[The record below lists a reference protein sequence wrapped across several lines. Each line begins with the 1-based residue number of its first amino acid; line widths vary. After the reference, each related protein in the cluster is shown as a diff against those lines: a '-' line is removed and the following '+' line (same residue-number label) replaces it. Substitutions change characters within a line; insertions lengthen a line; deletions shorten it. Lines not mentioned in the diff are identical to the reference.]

1 MAEKVYTG
9 RELSAFCLQVSIL
22 LKAAVPLDEGL
33 YLMADDAPTEEE
45 KKLLHTMGE
54 DVELGD
60 PFFESL
66 ERTGAFPPYVV
77 RMAKLG
83 QQSGTL
89 DQMMESLADYYE
101 KEYYMMKNIRNAIT
115 YPVMMVGMLLIV
127 LFVLFTRVMP
137 VFEQV
142 YAQLGVQMSPLSQ
155 AASSLGGILSG
166 AALVVFVLLA
176 VAILI
181 AAIAAGAGKELTIAH
196 KLMERL
202 KRNSKTALAA
212 AGRRFTAVLALTIRS
227 GMELDKGMELARE
240 LVDNGTVAE
249 KIDVCSEKLQ
259 LGEGYYEAMKESG
272 LFSSFHIQLIKVGV
286 RSGKM
291 DEVLQEISDDY
302 EQQAD
307 ASIDAMVARL
317 EPTLVAVLAIAV
329 GLILLS
335 VMLPL
340 AGILAG
346 VG

>member
-1 MAEKVYTG
+1 MAAKVYTG

-155 AASSLGGILSG
+155 AASRLGGILSG
-166 AALVVFVLLA
+166 AALVVFVLLVA
-176 VAILI
+176 VLI

-240 LVDNGTVAE
+240 LVDNGKVAE

-317 EPTLVAVLAIAV
+317 EPTLVAVLAVAV

>member
-1 MAEKVYTG
+1 MAAKVYSG
-9 RELSAFCLQVSIL
+9 RELSAFCLQISIL

-33 YLMADDAPTEEE
+33 YLMAEDAPTEEE

-89 DQMMESLADYYE
+89 DQMMETLADYYE
-101 KEYYMMKNIRNAIT
+101 KEYYMMKNIRNAII

-155 AASSLGGILSG
+155 AASRLGGILSG

-176 VAILI
+176 VAVLI

-240 LVDNGTVAE
+240 LVDNGKVAE

-317 EPTLVAVLAIAV
+317 EPTLVAVLAVAV

>member
-1 MAEKVYTG
+1 
-9 RELSAFCLQVSIL
+9 
-22 LKAAVPLDEGL
+22 
-33 YLMADDAPTEEE
+33 
-45 KKLLHTMGE
+45 
-54 DVELGD
+54 
-60 PFFESL
+60 
-66 ERTGAFPPYVV
+66 
-77 RMAKLG
+77 
-83 QQSGTL
+83 
-89 DQMMESLADYYE
+89 
-101 KEYYMMKNIRNAIT
+101 MMKNIRNAIT

-155 AASSLGGILSG
+155 AASRLGGILSG

-176 VAILI
+176 VAVLI

-249 KIDVCSEKLQ
+249 KIDICSEKLQ

-317 EPTLVAVLAIAV
+317 EPTLVAVLAVAV

>member
-1 MAEKVYTG
+1 MAAKVYSG
-9 RELSAFCLQVSIL
+9 RELSAFCLQISIL

-33 YLMADDAPTEEE
+33 YLMAEDAPTEEE

-101 KEYYMMKNIRNAIT
+101 KEYYMMKNIRNAII

-155 AASSLGGILSG
+155 AASRLGGILSG

-176 VAILI
+176 VAVLI

-240 LVDNGTVAE
+240 LVDNGKVAE

-291 DEVLQEISDDY
+291 DEVMQNISDDY

>member
-1 MAEKVYTG
+1 
-9 RELSAFCLQVSIL
+9 
-22 LKAAVPLDEGL
+22 
-33 YLMADDAPTEEE
+33 
-45 KKLLHTMGE
+45 
-54 DVELGD
+54 
-60 PFFESL
+60 
-66 ERTGAFPPYVV
+66 
-77 RMAKLG
+77 
-83 QQSGTL
+83 
-89 DQMMESLADYYE
+89 
-101 KEYYMMKNIRNAIT
+101 
-115 YPVMMVGMLLIV
+115 
-127 LFVLFTRVMP
+127 MP

-142 YAQLGVQMSPLSQ
+142 YAQLGVQMSPLSR
-155 AASSLGGILSG
+155 AASRLGGILSG
-166 AALVVFVLLA
+166 AAWWYLYFWLWLSPW
-176 VAILI
+176 

-196 KLMERL
+196 KLMEWL
-202 KRNSKTALAA
+202 KRNSKTAMAA

-240 LVDNGTVAE
+240 LVDNSAVAE

-291 DEVLQEISDDY
+291 DEVLQNISDDY

-317 EPTLVAVLAIAV
+317 EPTLVAVLAVAV

>member
-1 MAEKVYTG
+1 M
-9 RELSAFCLQVSIL
+9 
-22 LKAAVPLDEGL
+22 
-33 YLMADDAPTEEE
+33 
-45 KKLLHTMGE
+45 
-54 DVELGD
+54 
-60 PFFESL
+60 
-66 ERTGAFPPYVV
+66 
-77 RMAKLG
+77 
-83 QQSGTL
+83 
-89 DQMMESLADYYE
+89 
-101 KEYYMMKNIRNAIT
+101 
-115 YPVMMVGMLLIV
+115 
-127 LFVLFTRVMP
+127 
-137 VFEQV
+137 
-142 YAQLGVQMSPLSQ
+142 
-155 AASSLGGILSG
+155 GGILSG

-176 VAILI
+176 VAVAV
-181 AAIAAGAGKELTIAH
+181 AAIAAGAGKKLTIAH

-202 KRNSKTALAA
+202 KRNSKTARAA

-227 GMELDKGMELARE
+227 GMELEKGMALARE
-240 LVDNGTVAE
+240 LVDNSKVAE
-249 KIDVCSEKLQ
+249 KIGVCSEKLQ
-259 LGEGYYEAMKESG
+259 EGENYYEAMKESG

-291 DEVLQEISDDY
+291 DEVMQNISDDY

>member
-1 MAEKVYTG
+1 MAAKVYSG
-9 RELSAFCLQVSIL
+9 RELSAFCLQISIL

-33 YLMADDAPTEEE
+33 YLMAEDAQTEEE

-155 AASSLGGILSG
+155 AASRLGGILSG

-176 VAILI
+176 VAVLI

-249 KIDVCSEKLQ
+249 KIDICSEKLQ

-317 EPTLVAVLAIAV
+317 EPTLVAVLAVAV

>member
-1 MAEKVYTG
+1 MAAKVYSG

-33 YLMADDAPTEEE
+33 YLMAEDAPTEEE

-142 YAQLGVQMSPLSQ
+142 YAQLGVQMSPLSR
-155 AASSLGGILSG
+155 AASRLGGILSG

-176 VAILI
+176 VAVTV

-196 KLMERL
+196 KLMEWL
-202 KRNSKTALAA
+202 KRNSKTAMAA

-227 GMELDKGMELARE
+227 GMELDNGMELARE
-240 LVDNGTVAE
+240 LGDNSAVAE

-291 DEVLQEISDDY
+291 DEVLQNISDDY

-317 EPTLVAVLAIAV
+317 EPTLVAVLAVAV

>member
-1 MAEKVYTG
+1 MAAKVYSG
-9 RELSAFCLQVSIL
+9 RELSAFCLQISIL

-33 YLMADDAPTEEE
+33 YLMAEDAPTEEE

-54 DVELGD
+54 DVGLGD

-155 AASSLGGILSG
+155 AASRLGGILSG

-176 VAILI
+176 VAVLI

-249 KIDVCSEKLQ
+249 KIDICSEKLQ

-317 EPTLVAVLAIAV
+317 EPTLVAVLAVAV

>member
-1 MAEKVYTG
+1 MAAKVYSG
-9 RELSAFCLQVSIL
+9 RELSAFCLQISIL

-33 YLMADDAPTEEE
+33 YLMAEDAPTEEE

-101 KEYYMMKNIRNAIT
+101 KEYYMMKNIRNAII

-155 AASSLGGILSG
+155 AASRLGGILSG

-176 VAILI
+176 VAVLI

-240 LVDNGTVAE
+240 LVDNGKVAE

-317 EPTLVAVLAIAV
+317 EPTLVAVLAVAV

>member
-1 MAEKVYTG
+1 MAAKVYSG
-9 RELSAFCLQVSIL
+9 RELSAFCLQISIL

-33 YLMADDAPTEEE
+33 YLMAEDAQTEEE

-155 AASSLGGILSG
+155 AASRLGGILSG

-176 VAILI
+176 VAVLI

-307 ASIDAMVARL
+307 ASTDAMVARL
-317 EPTLVAVLAIAV
+317 EPTLVAVLAVAV

>member
-1 MAEKVYTG
+1 
-9 RELSAFCLQVSIL
+9 
-22 LKAAVPLDEGL
+22 
-33 YLMADDAPTEEE
+33 
-45 KKLLHTMGE
+45 
-54 DVELGD
+54 
-60 PFFESL
+60 
-66 ERTGAFPPYVV
+66 
-77 RMAKLG
+77 
-83 QQSGTL
+83 
-89 DQMMESLADYYE
+89 MESLADYYE
-101 KEYYMMKNIRNAIT
+101 KEYYMMKNIRNAII

-155 AASSLGGILSG
+155 AASRLGGILSG

-176 VAILI
+176 VAVLI

-240 LVDNGTVAE
+240 LVDNGKVAE

-317 EPTLVAVLAIAV
+317 EPTLVAVLAVAV

>member
-1 MAEKVYTG
+1 MAAKVYSG
-9 RELSAFCLQVSIL
+9 RELSAFCLQISIL

-33 YLMADDAPTEEE
+33 YLMAEDAPTEEE

-66 ERTGAFPPYVV
+66 EQTGAFPPYVV

-101 KEYYMMKNIRNAIT
+101 KEYYMMKNIRNAII

-155 AASSLGGILSG
+155 AASRLGGILSG

-176 VAILI
+176 VAVLI

-240 LVDNGTVAE
+240 LVDNGKVAE

-317 EPTLVAVLAIAV
+317 EPTLVAVLAVAV